1 MRILETMTD
10 QELIKRIVE
19 AALLRGEFTLRSG
32 RKSNY
37 YLDKYLFETQPDIL
51 AALGDRLAKHVDE
64 GVDRLAGAELGGI
77 PLVSAAS
84 MASGKPSVLIRNQ
97 KKEYG
102 TNKQLEGRLEKGDR
116 VLLIEDVVTTGGQIL
131 EAAKVIA
138 GNGASVVGV
147 VAVVD
152 RMEGARE
159 HIENAGFVFK
169 SLLTSADLGIKD

>member
-1 MRILETMTD
+1 MTD

-32 RKSNY
+32 RKSSY

-84 MASGKPSVLIRNQ
+84 MASGKPAVLIRNQ

-116 VLLIEDVVTTGGQIL
+116 VLLIEDIVTTGGQIL

-138 GNGASVVGV
+138 DNGASVVGV

-159 HIENAGFVFK
+159 HIEKAGFVFK
-169 SLLTSADLGIKD
+169 SLLTSADLGIKE

>member
-1 MRILETMTD
+1 MTN
-10 QELIKRIVE
+10 QELIERIVE

-32 RKSNY
+32 RTSHY

-51 AALGDRLAKHVDE
+51 AALGDRLAKHVNE

-84 MASGKPSVLIRNQ
+84 MASGKPAVLIRNQ

-131 EAAKVIA
+131 EAAKVIQD
-138 GNGASVVGV
+138 NGASVVGV

-159 HIENAGFVFK
+159 HIENAGFSFD
-169 SLLTSADLGIKD
+169 SLLTSVDLGIKE